1 MQVNGVSCGVTNSS
15 NIPTQNKNYL
25 KFTCQTNK
33 FDSFTI
39 KKKLE
44 VNFTARSPLQS
55 DFMKLAVIFK
65 TVVID
70 LPVLK
75 SIELAENTVSN
86 LHMKQLLR
94 NTNIF
99 IENKAAAQ
107 NSNLLT
113 K

>member
-1 MQVNGVSCGVTNSS
+1 MQVNGVNCGITNPS
-15 NIPTQNKNYL
+15 NIPTKNKNYL
-25 KFTCQTNK
+25 KFACQTNK
-33 FDSFTI
+33 FDSFNI

-55 DFMKLAVIFK
+55 DFMKLTVILK
-65 TVVID
+65 TVVLD

-86 LHMKQLLR
+86 PHMKQLLR
-94 NTNIF
+94 KTNIF

-107 NSNLLT
+107 NSSLLT